1 MHLKYVITF
10 NCLNKLLVYSGDNS
24 NPSIRLSIPTVHQIC
39 QQGVGELTVFRSRI
53 SSYEFSCNFSLLH
66 FSEFFK

>member
-1 MHLKYVITF
+1 MHLKDVIKF
-10 NCLNKLLVYSGDNS
+10 NFLDKFCLYSGYNS
-24 NPSIRLSIPTVHQIC
+24 IPSIRFSIRTVHQIC